1 MGIFFD
7 GGGGAPCTE
16 KNSNANA
23 KANANAKSNL
33 NFVRIAEGGKKKSVL
48 VSVVG
53 FSIVTV
59 QAFTKKPFISH
70 QTLNFLENK

>member
-23 KANANAKSNL
+23 KANANANAKLKL
-33 NFVRIAEGGKKKSVL
+33 NFVDGGDGARWDDRSPDSNYPL
-48 VSVVG
+48 G
-53 FSIVTV
+53 F
-59 QAFTKKPFISH
+59 
-70 QTLNFLENK
+70 

>member
-23 KANANAKSNL
+23 KANANAKLKL
-33 NFVRIAEGGKKKSVL
+33 NFVRIAEGGKKNSVRT
-48 VSVVG
+48 SY
-53 FSIVTV
+53 
-59 QAFTKKPFISH
+59 
-70 QTLNFLENK
+70 

>member
-23 KANANAKSNL
+23 KANANAKLKL
-33 NFVRIAEGGKKKSVL
+33 NFARIAEGGKQKNRRFE
-48 VSVVG
+48 G
-53 FSIVTV
+53 G
-59 QAFTKKPFISH
+59 
-70 QTLNFLENK
+70 